1 MGDRGVGE
9 GAKRGSCRA
18 RCPLMTGPL
27 LWNLGKSLLTLGP
40 RFTCLGDGC
49 TRAPEALTKINVGS
63 FLIFLLPQKGQSV

>member
-40 RFTCLGDGC
+40 DLLASVMD
-49 TRAPEALTKINVGS
+49 AP
-63 FLIFLLPQKGQSV
+63 GQIGKHSLR